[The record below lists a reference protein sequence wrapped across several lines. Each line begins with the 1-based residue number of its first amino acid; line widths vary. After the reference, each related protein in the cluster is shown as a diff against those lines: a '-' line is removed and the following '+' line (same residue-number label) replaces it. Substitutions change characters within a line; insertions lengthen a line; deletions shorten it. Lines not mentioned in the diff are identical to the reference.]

1 MVKFAG
7 HASAEMPADAQ
18 TSWLEAAT
26 LGWLKGY
33 DKVILTGPA
42 QTGASFT
49 LVDDRHRTTCRFT
62 RADPPTA
69 LCWEGNDGSSGSL
82 QLESRGDTTWASYHA
97 VYVPRAAA
105 DKVAAGLIGALA
117 RGKAQRETDNDAA
130 SELSRLA
137 RQVRRRAEGK
147 PVDHRA
153 PRFMLDLCDFGGD
166 TPDPGTIPA
175 FDTQGQLV
183 MAAGET
189 VVWTGTATPAAETAT
204 AAGGREQF
212 TGLWKSAKTAAIT
225 LTSQRLIYDIR
236 KFTEGDMSWIIVGGA
251 TGLALTAIS
260 AARASAQRSGRTAA
274 GQIRHENLANLIT
287 GANSRT
293 TFAGPA
299 TVTATLIEPPKRVI
313 RLHLLADSPAEE
325 LARLWTQAAA
335 TERLQRLDSQLA
347 EHPDKRDVLLAQQHD
362 PKPRDGYWGQFW
374 GLPMFCLLGQNKPMA

>member
-1 MVKFAG
+1 MKFTG
-7 HASAEMPADAQ
+7 HASAEMPADAHA
-18 TSWLEAAT
+18 SWLEAAT

-33 DKVILTGPA
+33 DRVIVTGPA
-42 QTGASFT
+42 QAGASFT
-49 LVDDRHRTTCRFT
+49 LIEDRHRITCRFT
-62 RADPPTA
+62 RADPPVA
-69 LCWEGNDGSSGSL
+69 LCWEANDGSSGSL
-82 QLESRGDTTWASYHA
+82 EFESRGERTWATYHA

-105 DKVAAGLIGALA
+105 DKVAAGLIGAFA

-137 RQVRRRAEGK
+137 RQVKRRAEGK

-153 PRFMLDLCDFGGD
+153 PRSMLDLCEFGAE

-175 FDTQGQLV
+175 FDTQGQLI
-183 MAAGET
+183 MAAGEILL
-189 VVWTGTATPAAETAT
+189 WAGTATPAAETAQ

-212 TGLWKSAKTAAIT
+212 TTLWKSTKTAAIT

-251 TGLALTAIS
+251 TGVALTALS
-260 AARASAQRSGRTAA
+260 AVRASARRSGRTAA

-299 TVTATLIEPPKRVI
+299 TVTATLIEPPKRAI
-313 RLHLLADSPAEE
+313 RLHLVADSPAEE

-335 TERLQRLDSQLA
+335 TERLQRLASQLA
-347 EHPDKRDVLLAQQHD
+347 EHPDKRDLLLAQQHE
-362 PKPRDGYWGQFW
+362 PKARDGYWGQFW
-374 GLPMFCLLGQNKPMA
+374 SLPMPCLLGQDQPMA

>member
-1 MVKFAG
+1 MKFAG
-7 HASAEMPADAQ
+7 HASAEMPADAR

-26 LGWLKGY
+26 LGWLKGH
-33 DKVILTGPA
+33 DKVILAGPA
-42 QTGASFT
+42 QAGASFT
-49 LVDDRHRTTCRFT
+49 LVEDKHCITCRFT
-62 RADPPTA
+62 RADPPLA

-82 QLESRGDTTWASYHA
+82 QFESRGDTTWASYHA

-105 DKVAAGLIGALA
+105 DKVAAGLIGAFA

-137 RQVRRRAEGK
+137 RQVKRRAEGK
-147 PVDHRA
+147 PVDHRV
-153 PRFMLDLCDFGGD
+153 PRSMLDLCDFGAG

-175 FDTQGQLV
+175 FDAQGQLI

-189 VVWTGTATPAAETAT
+189 VVWAGTATPAAESAQ

-212 TGLWKSAKTAAIT
+212 TTLWKSAKTAAIT
-225 LTSQRLIYDIR
+225 LTSQRLIYDIG

-251 TGLALTAIS
+251 TGVAMTALS
-260 AARASAQRSGRTAA
+260 AARASARRSGCTAA

-299 TVTATLIEPPKRVI
+299 TVTATLIEPPKRAI
-313 RLHLLADSPAEE
+313 RLHLVADSPAEE
-325 LARLWTQAAA
+325 LARLWIQAAA
-335 TERLQRLDSQLA
+335 TERLQRLASPMA
-347 EHPDKRDVLLAQQHD
+347 KHPDKRDLLLAQQHD
-362 PKPRDGYWGQFW
+362 PKPHDGYWGQFW
-374 GLPMFCLLGQNKPMA
+374 SLPMPCPLGQDRPMA